1 MHRPLISGDMIKSPR
16 TQLLIG
22 DTSAEFPN
30 GDGDTLV
37 GGVIT
42 NLNGTLWKLLVGAAD
57 KLHTVSQNVR
67 FIHTHSLSF
76 LIHFYTTT
84 YIRSSLVQDG
94 PTQVLI
100 LFLWSILERVDDIPQ
115 MDVCLT

>member
-67 FIHTHSLSF
+67 FIHTHSLSLF
-76 LIHFYTTT
+76 SFISTRQLI
-84 YIRSSLVQDG
+84 
-94 PTQVLI
+94 
-100 LFLWSILERVDDIPQ
+100 
-115 MDVCLT
+115 